1 MGRVTTD
8 RSATPFLK
16 WAGGK
21 AQLVDQ
27 LRPLFPSSAGR
38 YYEPFLGS
46 GAVFFAFGHSLCEE
60 PPRLS
65 DSNPHLIN
73 SFSVVRDDPG
83 GLLELLRRHSEN
95 HGKDYYYETRAV
107 GLEAGTCAER
117 AARFI
122 YLNRTCF
129 NGLFR
134 LNRKGQFNVPI
145 GRYTNPRI
153 WNPDLIQSV
162 SGALQGVELSC
173 KGFDVAVAGAESG
186 DFVYFDP
193 PYDPLSSTASF
204 TSYTKDSFGRTEQGL
219 LADCVADLTRRGVKV
234 ALSNSATPFIRD
246 LYSEKYRMVTV
257 SARRRINSRAEGRG
271 PTDEV
276 VVLNY

>member
-1 MGRVTTD
+1 MERTTTEG
-8 RSATPFLK
+8 SAAPFLK

-21 AQLVDQ
+21 TQLVDQ
-27 LRPLFPSSAGR
+27 LRPLFPSAAGR

-46 GAVFFAFGHSLCEE
+46 GAVFFAIGHSVGDK
-60 PPRLS
+60 PARLS
-65 DSNPHLIN
+65 DSNAHLVNCFI
-73 SFSVVRDDPG
+73 VVRDSPTA
-83 GLLELLRRHSEN
+83 LLDVLRHHSE
-95 HGKDYYYETRAV
+95 HHEESYYYRERAL
-107 GLEAGTCAER
+107 GLEAGTAVER

-145 GRYTNPRI
+145 GRYSKPRI
-153 WNPDLIQSV
+153 WSPESILAASAVLQRVEIAWEDYSDAV
-162 SGALQGVELSC
+162 SGAGP
-173 KGFDVAVAGAESG
+173 G

-193 PYDPLSSTASF
+193 PYDPLSSTSSF
-204 TSYTKDSFGRTEQGL
+204 TAYTKDSFGRAEQAL
-219 LADCVADLTRRGVKV
+219 LADCVADLTLRGVKV

-246 LYSEKYRMVTV
+246 LYTRRYRVVTV